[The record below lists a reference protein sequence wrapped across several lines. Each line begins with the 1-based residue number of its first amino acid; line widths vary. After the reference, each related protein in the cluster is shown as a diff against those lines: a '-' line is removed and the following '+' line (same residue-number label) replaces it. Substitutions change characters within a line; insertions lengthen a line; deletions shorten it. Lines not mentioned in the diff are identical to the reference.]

1 LNFIGDAPFNSKTLF
16 NFHLSKGYSKE
27 HKFKKLKFCYFLY
40 QEKSNNKK
48 RRGAEIKKLKMKINP
63 IFALVFFSTILNAQ
77 TISKVW
83 VADNGDGTYKNPIIN
98 ADYSDPD
105 AMRVGDDYYL
115 VSSSFNQ
122 IPGLPIL
129 HSKDLVNW
137 TIIGHALHQQPPIEN
152 FNKVQHGNGVWAP
165 SIRYHNNEFY
175 IYYPDP
181 DFGIYL
187 TKAKNILG
195 PWTAPVLIQA
205 GKGLID
211 PCPLWDNN
219 GKVYLAHALAG
230 SRAGTKSVI
239 LIKELNAAGDKV
251 ISDGVL
257 VYDGHELDAT
267 IEGPKM
273 YKRNNYYYIFA
284 PAGGV
289 ATGWQTILR
298 SKNIYGP
305 YERKVVLEQGTST
318 TNGPHQGAW
327 VQTQTGEDWFIHFQD
342 KDAYGRVVH
351 LQPMKWVND
360 WPVMGTD
367 KDNNGI
373 GEPVIV
379 YKKPNVGKKYTAIT
393 PQESDEFNDSKIGL
407 QWQWHANTKLGW
419 AFCYPSK
426 GVIRFN
432 SILKPDTAK
441 SLWDIP
447 NILTQKF
454 PAEEFI
460 ATAKF
465 LFTPKTNGEKFGLAV
480 LGMSY
485 ANIAVT
491 KRADGIYLSYTKC
504 IDAEHGKPEVE
515 TEITKISGGDFYF
528 KLEVTKAA
536 VCTFSYS
543 SDGKIFTD
551 ILENFKATPGKW
563 IGAAMGFF
571 CTRTQVINDA
581 GFAEVDWF
589 RVGK

>member
-1 LNFIGDAPFNSKTLF
+1 MTKIKFATLLTA
-16 NFHLSKGYSKE
+16 LSIV
-27 HKFKKLKFCYFLY
+27 
-40 QEKSNNKK
+40 
-48 RRGAEIKKLKMKINP
+48 A
-63 IFALVFFSTILNAQ
+63 AVNAQ
-77 TISKVW
+77 TPSQVW
-83 VADNGDGTYKNPIIN
+83 IADSGDGTYKNPIIH

-105 AMRVGDDYYL
+105 AIRVGDDYYL

-122 IPGLPIL
+122 APGLPIL

-137 TIIGHALHQQPPIEN
+137 KIIGHALHQQQPIEH
-152 FNKVQHGNGVWAP
+152 FSKVQHGNGVWAP
-165 SIRYHNNEFY
+165 SIRYHKNEFY

-195 PWTAPVLIQA
+195 PWTEPVLVQA

-211 PCPLWDNN
+211 PCPLWDDN
-219 GKVYLAHALAG
+219 GKNYLVHALAG

-239 LIKELNAAGDKV
+239 LIKELNAAADKV

-267 IEGPKM
+267 IEGPKI

-305 YERKVVLEQGTST
+305 YQRKVVLEQGTT
-318 TNGPHQGAW
+318 AINGPHQGAW

-342 KDAYGRVVH
+342 KDAYGRIVH
-351 LQPMKWVND
+351 LQPMKWSND
-360 WPVMGTD
+360 WPVMGVD
-367 KDNNGI
+367 KDGNGI
-373 GEPVIV
+373 GEPVIS
-379 YKKPNVGKKYTAIT
+379 YKKPNVAKKISITA
-393 PQESDEFNDSKIGL
+393 PQESDEFNDAKLGL
-407 QWQWHANTKLGW
+407 QWQWHANPKLNW
-419 AFCYPSK
+419 AFSYPLK

-454 PAEEFI
+454 PAEQFT
-460 ATAKF
+460 ATTKF
-465 LFTPKTNGEKFGLAV
+465 LFTPKTTGEKFGLVV

-485 ANIAVT
+485 ASIVVT
-491 KRADGIYLSYTKC
+491 KQADGIYLSHTKC

-515 TEITKISGGDFYF
+515 TEMTKIAAGDFYF
-528 KLEVTKAA
+528 KLKVTKGA

-543 SDGKIFTD
+543 RDGKTFTD
-551 ILENFKATPGKW
+551 ISEIFKATPGKW
-563 IGAAMGFF
+563 IGATMGFF

-589 RVGK
+589 RLEK